1 MSDGMSDGAPLKMRP
16 VMAAVPWHLIIIAL
30 LAAAVLA
37 YLYVENPVFYRTG
50 NLLNVMNQAAML
62 GILACAMTIVMV
74 GGGID
79 LSLPS
84 NMALSG
90 IVGSMVMVSADHVT
104 LGAITMVVTGGL
116 IGALNGFAVAQLR
129 MIPFVVTL
137 ATLTICTGFAIWV
150 TGSVSISNQ
159 PERFFDLFYWRPL
172 GLPLAAWVMLA
183 VAIAA
188 QIVMSATRFG
198 FALYAVGTNPVAAR
212 ISRVPVRATLFF
224 SYVAAGFLAGV
235 AAVIVTARLG
245 SASANVGND
254 NVILDI
260 ITACVI
266 GGVSIYGG
274 VGRPLG
280 ALLGAMFVLVLGNV
294 LNLMGISFFIGL
306 MLKGAIIIAI
316 VALDRA
322 LGRGA

>member
-1 MSDGMSDGAPLKMRP
+1 
-16 VMAAVPWHLIIIAL
+16 MANAVESPGKVPPQPPAVPWHVIIIAL
-30 LAAAVLA
+30 LAAVVLA
-37 YLYVENPVFYRTG
+37 YLYIENPVFYRTS
-50 NLLNVMNQAAML
+50 NLINVMNQSAML
-62 GILACAMTIVMV
+62 AVLACAMTIVMV

-90 IVGSMVMVSADHVT
+90 IVGSMVMVSVDHVAM
-104 LGAITMVVTGGL
+104 GAITMVVTGGL
-116 IGALNGFAVAQLR
+116 IGALNGFAVARLR

-137 ATLTICTGFAIWV
+137 ATLTICTGFSVWV

-159 PERFFDLFYWRPL
+159 PERYFDLFYWRPF
-172 GLPLAAWVMLA
+172 GLPLAVWVMLA
-183 VAIAA
+183 VALVAEIL
-188 QIVMSATRFG
+188 MSATRFG

-212 ISRVPVRATLFF
+212 ISRVPVRATLFL
-224 SYVAAGFLAGV
+224 SYVIAGVLAGV

-254 NVILDI
+254 NVILDV

-280 ALLGAMFVLVLGNV
+280 AVLGAIFVLVLGNV

-322 LGRGA
+322 LGRNA